1 MNLSQQTIP
10 LSRLRA
16 NPNNP
21 RGKTLAPADWADLV
35 PSIKA
40 HGVIQPIVVR
50 PIEGE
55 DQFEIIAGERRYRA
69 ANEAFGSTYE
79 IPCIMRE
86 VSDAQALVLATIEN
100 MQRQP
105 MSPAKEAE
113 ACQTIVLNLDGDKEE
128 AARQLGWSVE
138 TLERRLALMACTQKV
153 RDALTERRILLGHA
167 ELLAAVP
174 PANQDSTLE
183 KVIAQKIT
191 VLALKE
197 NLGKFARRL
206 SDAPFDKS
214 ECASCQYNS
223 NQQSQLFSEAL
234 GEGFCTHPTHY
245 DELVVQHVDAIAAGY
260 RDTYTIIRIVKPRDG
275 FVPLPVAADGDLGVG
290 DAQYESCKGCANFG
304 CSVSAMP
311 GSYGAVTESLCFN
324 AECNSKK
331 IAARKKAQ
339 REAAKAAAQTTTA
352 RPIAKEQS
360 DDAPF
365 KQEATSNKTPPR
377 VLEYRVKA
385 WRKWAANQLMVQH
398 ERNQRVMVAMLLSSQ
413 QSSMRSEEFRDAAAK
428 ITGTNPGAN
437 LFEGGLKDAEAVDAA
452 KLPDLVR
459 CATASLAFGIEKHG
473 LEVLLNYLEI
483 DESKH
488 FKLTE
493 GFLDLFTK
501 SELESLAD
509 ELKLKKAMGAQFAK
523 LRDGKKADFIKG
535 LLSVPGFRY
544 EGLVPK
550 VMCYRRKRFP
560 YAGTPATQEAAS
572 PQDGEAAQEVRE
584 TASA

>member
-1 MNLSQQTIP
+1 MNLSKQTIP

-21 RGKTLAPADWADLV
+21 RGKTLGPADWADLV
-35 PSIKA
+35 PSIRE
-40 HGVIQPIVVR
+40 HGVIQPILIR

-55 DQFEIIAGERRYRA
+55 DQCEIVAGERRYRA
-69 ANEAFGSTYE
+69 ANEAFGSEYE
-79 IPCIMRE
+79 IPYILRE

-100 MQRQP
+100 MQRAP

-113 ACQTIVLNLDGDKEE
+113 ACQTIVLNLDGDKDE
-128 AARQLGWSVE
+128 AARQMGWSVE

-191 VLALKE
+191 VQALKE

-206 SDAPFDKS
+206 TDAPFDRQA
-214 ECASCQYNS
+214 CATCQHNS
-223 NQQSQLFSEAL
+223 NRQTQLFGESL
-234 GEGFCTHPTHY
+234 GEGYCTHPTHY
-245 DELVVQHVDAIAAGY
+245 DELVEGHVRAIGDGL
-260 RDTYTIIRIVKPRDG
+260 RETYTIIRIVKPKDG

-290 DAQYESCKGCANFG
+290 DAQYASCKGCANFG
-304 CSVSAMP
+304 CAISAMP

-324 AECNSKK
+324 AECNSRK
-331 IAARKKAQ
+331 IAARKKSQ
-339 REAAKAAAQTTTA
+339 REAAKATAPTTTA
-352 RPIAKEQS
+352 PTIGKEMGEAAPNKK
-360 DDAPF
+360 DAP
-365 KQEATSNKTPPR
+365 SNKTPPR
-377 VLEYRVKA
+377 VLEYRVKE
-385 WRKWAANQLMVQH
+385 WRKWSANQLMVQH
-398 ERNQRVMVAMLLSSQ
+398 ERNQRVLVAALLSSN
-413 QSSMRSEEFRDAAAK
+413 QSSMRSAEFRDAVAK
-428 ITGTNPGAN
+428 VAGTNPGVN
-437 LFEGGLKDAEAVDAA
+437 MFDGGLKDAEAVDAA

-459 CATASLAFGIEKHG
+459 CVTASLAFGIEEHS

-483 DESKH
+483 EEAKH

-493 GFLDLFTK
+493 GFLELFTK

-509 ELKLKKAMGAQFAK
+509 ELKLKKAIGAQFAK
-523 LRDGKKADFIKG
+523 LRDGKRAEFIKG
-535 LLSVPGFRY
+535 LLSVPGFQY

-550 VMCYRRKRFP
+550 VMRYRRKKFP
-560 YAGTPATQEAAS
+560 YAGASAAQEPEN
-572 PQDGEAAQEVRE
+572 PQNGEAAQEVGE

>member
-1 MNLSQQTIP
+1 MNLSKQTIP

-35 PSIKA
+35 PSIKE
-40 HGVIQPIVVR
+40 HGVIQPILIR

-55 DQFEIIAGERRYRA
+55 DECEIVAGERRYRA
-69 ANEAFGSTYE
+69 ANEAFGSEYE
-79 IPCIMRE
+79 IPYILRE

-100 MQRQP
+100 MQRAP

-113 ACQTIVLNLDGDKEE
+113 ACQTIVLNLAGDKEE
-128 AARQLGWSVE
+128 AARQMGWSVE
-138 TLERRLALMACTQKV
+138 TLERRLALMACTQRV
-153 RDALTERRILLGHA
+153 RDALTARRILLGHA

-183 KVIAQKIT
+183 KVIAQNIT
-191 VLALKE
+191 VQALKE

-214 ECASCQYNS
+214 ECAACPHNS
-223 NQQSQLFSEAL
+223 NRQSQLFGEAL
-234 GEGFCTHPTHY
+234 GEGYCTHPTHY
-245 DELVVQHVDAIAAGY
+245 DQLVEQHVGAIAAGY
-260 RDTYTIIRIVKPRDG
+260 RETCTIIRIVKPKDG

-290 DAQYESCKGCANFG
+290 DAQYASCKGCANFG
-304 CSVSAMP
+304 CSISAMP

-331 IAARKKAQ
+331 IAARKKSQ
-339 REAAKAAAQTTTA
+339 REAAKAAAPTA
-352 RPIAKEQS
+352 PPIGKEKG
-360 DDAPF
+360 DAAADKKDAP
-365 KQEATSNKTPPR
+365 SNKTPPR
-377 VLEYRVKA
+377 VLEYRVKE

-398 ERNQRVMVAMLLSSQ
+398 ERNQRVMVAMVLSSH
-413 QSSMRSEEFRDAAAK
+413 QSSMRSAEFRDAMAK
-428 ITGTNPGAN
+428 ITGMNPGAN
-437 LFEGGLKDAEAVDAA
+437 LFDGGLKDAEAVRAA
-452 KLPDLVR
+452 TLPELVR
-459 CATASLAFGIEKHG
+459 CVTASLAFGIEEHS

-483 DESKH
+483 EESTH
-488 FKLTE
+488 FRLTWE
-493 GFLDLFTK
+493 FLDLFTK

-509 ELKLKKAMGAQFAK
+509 ELKLKEAMGAQFAK
-523 LRDGKKADFIKG
+523 LRDGKRAEFIKG
-535 LLSVPGFRY
+535 LLSVPGFQY

-550 VMCYRRKRFP
+550 VMRYRRKKFP
-560 YAGTPATQEAAS
+560 YAGTPAKPEAAS
-572 PQDGEAAQEVRE
+572 AQDGEAAQAVGE